1 MSATFSHTHSHTV
14 QTHTGAHIEETADQT
29 LSSALPRH
37 QNPIAVNKR
46 GQCEGGGEAEKET
59 EGEKKRGSGGS
70 VWERR
75 QMGQWDGENND
86 EIERETWRREGELSL
101 KFELLCSL
109 GHSNTEAIKLLQ
121 AEYNS

>member
-46 GQCEGGGEAEKET
+46 GQCEGGAEAEKET
-59 EGEKKRGSGGS
+59 EGEGREKEGEWWERLGEETDGS
-70 VWERR
+70 VGW
-75 QMGQWDGENND
+75 
-86 EIERETWRREGELSL
+86 RE
-101 KFELLCSL
+101 
-109 GHSNTEAIKLLQ
+109 
-121 AEYNS
+121 

>member
-1 MSATFSHTHSHTV
+1 MR
-14 QTHTGAHIEETADQT
+14 EEGRQ
-29 LSSALPRH
+29 R
-37 QNPIAVNKR
+37 KR
-46 GQCEGGGEAEKET
+46 QRER
-59 EGEKKRGSGGS
+59 GEKKRGSGGS

-86 EIERETWRREGELSL
+86 EIERETWRREGELNL